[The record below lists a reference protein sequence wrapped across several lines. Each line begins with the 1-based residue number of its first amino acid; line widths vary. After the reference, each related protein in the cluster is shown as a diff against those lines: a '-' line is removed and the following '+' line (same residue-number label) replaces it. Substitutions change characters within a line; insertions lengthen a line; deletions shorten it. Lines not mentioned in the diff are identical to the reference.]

1 MLRGGRISQMLG
13 RFFKYLTF
21 ENMPAYLEKWP
32 KTVILVVVALTS
44 LFALQIPNLSFSTS
58 VYDLVIEDLPETGR
72 YKAFKEVFGSD
83 EIIRV
88 VVRSENVFDPLV
100 FRKLELL
107 ADTASRIK
115 GVRRVISLPGIKKAI
130 DISGEWSLEEFARV
144 LVPVDLFNQN
154 IVSDDNKAT
163 ALTLVLSDAADYK
176 AIIGDV
182 DRMIADTSENLSLY
196 QIGMPLVSQALEE
209 YTKQDFF
216 RLPPITFLLIAVL
229 LFCIF
234 RNMATLILPLVCVG
248 FSLVWTFG
256 LMAGT
261 RIPLSMLTM
270 IVPVFLIAVGT
281 AYCLHIVS
289 AYLACQK
296 EAETPVAAVRLAFAE
311 VAFPTVLA
319 VATTVIGLGSL
330 LLNHIPAIREFALFS
345 CFGMFSLLVM
355 VLTLFPA
362 ALVCVPLVRGANLRS
377 AGDGKIV
384 DRIIAFIVDLNLN
397 RQRLVLPV
405 IAVVVVICVAGIFR
419 LRVESNPV
427 GYFKADTPVSRHFHD
442 IYKDL
447 SGSFPVNISMAGK
460 GEEYFQDPVHIAQI
474 AQLQKFLE
482 TLPGVDKT
490 IAYTDYMKLVNYAS
504 NRFEKKNYALPEA
517 AWEVRMLSNKY
528 TMMLG
533 QDMFTRFMS
542 PDYTRA
548 NILILTHLSSSRDFL
563 SLREKILA
571 YTARNFSE
579 DLTWDVTGFGIVISA
594 SSHLLTSGQLKSL
607 SLTMVLVFGIMFLL
621 FLSGK
626 VGLVAIVPNLF
637 PIIVN
642 FGIMGWF
649 GIELSMFTSLIA
661 SIAIGL
667 AVDDTIHYLVR
678 YNKEFRKDLDEKRAL
693 KETLRQIGRPIIF
706 TTVTISIGFSVLA
719 FSSFKPTSI
728 FGIMMMITML
738 SALVGDLILLP
749 SLMLHVELVT
759 LWDLVRLKLGADPR
773 HGIPLFKGL
782 SRTQVHYI
790 IMAGSLKKI
799 DKGAVLFRK
808 GDASDCMYA
817 LISGDMIVVDQS
829 LDHDPGNQRSISKIL
844 SRVSAGDIIGE
855 MGLLRGA
862 PRSATIIAT
871 GPCELLKVNLKMIKR
886 LQWLYPPMVLTFN
899 LNLMTILCDKL
910 ETTSLSLIKNSFVDD
925 VTGFWNRHTFMENLN
940 TETYRTKRYHSDLSL
955 CLLQL
960 NGGGSATADENGP
973 DEETL
978 RSMSTIFFRGLRK
991 SDGLGRVDTST
1002 FAFMLPQTNVDAAR
1016 TIVTRAAQ
1024 AFQDTLTAQAGKP
1037 FKMAMGLVAYQAQAD
1052 ETADDLYAR
1061 AEAVLRNSPSPA
1073 NQVPTGS

>member
-1 MLRGGRISQMLG
+1 MLR

-21 ENMPAYLEKWP
+21 ENMPVYLEKWP
-32 KTVILVVVALTS
+32 KTVLLVVVALTS
-44 LFALQIPNLSFSTS
+44 LFALQIPKLSFSTS
-58 VYDLVIEDLPETGR
+58 VYDLVIEDLPETVR
-72 YKAFKEVFGSD
+72 YSAFKKMFGSD

-88 VVRSENVFDPLV
+88 VARSENVFDPLV

-107 ADTASRIK
+107 AETASKIK
-115 GVRRVISLPGIKKAI
+115 GVRRVISLPGIKKSI
-130 DISGEWSLEEFARV
+130 DISGDWSLEEFAGV
-144 LVPVDLFNQN
+144 LAPVDLFNRN
-154 IVSDDNKAT
+154 IISDDRKAT
-163 ALTLVLSDAADYK
+163 ALTLILSDEADYM
-176 AIIGDV
+176 AVINEV
-182 DRMIADTSENLSLY
+182 DRMIADTSGNLSLY
-196 QIGMPLVSQALEE
+196 QIGMPLVSQALEK
-209 YTKQDFF
+209 YTRRDFF
-216 RLPPITFLLIAVL
+216 RLPPLTFLLIAIL
-229 LFCIF
+229 LILIF
-234 RNMATLILPLVCVG
+234 RNVVNLLLPLVCVS

-261 RIPLSMLTM
+261 GIPLSMLTM

-289 AYLACQK
+289 AYLACQ
-296 EAETPVAAVRLAFAE
+296 EDAQTPVAAVRLAFSE
-311 VAFPTVLA
+311 IAFPTVLA
-319 VATTVIGLGSL
+319 VSTTVIGLGSL
-330 LLNHIPAIREFALFS
+330 LLNRIPAIREFALFS

-362 ALVCVPLVRGANLRS
+362 ALVCIPPSRRASCQPTGARG
-377 AGDGKIV
+377 IV

-405 IAVVVVICVAGIFR
+405 IAVVVVICIAGIFR
-419 LRVESNPV
+419 LRVETNPV

-460 GEEYFQDPVHIAQI
+460 DEDYFQDPAHIAEI
-474 AQLQKFLE
+474 AKLQDFLA

-504 NRFEKKNYALPEA
+504 NRFEKKSYVLPEA

-533 QDMFTRFMS
+533 EDMFTRFMS
-542 PDYTRA
+542 PDYTNA
-548 NILILTHLSSSRDFL
+548 NILLLTHITSSQDFL
-563 SLREKILA
+563 DLREKILK
-571 YTARNFSE
+571 YTTGNFSK
-579 DLTWDVTGFGIVISA
+579 DLVWDVTGFGIVISA

-607 SLTMVLVFGIMFLL
+607 SLTMVVVFGIMFLL

-626 VGLVAIVPNLF
+626 VGLVALVPNIF

-678 YNKEFRKDLDEKRAL
+678 YNKEFKKDLDDKRAL
-693 KETLRQIGRPIIF
+693 KETLHQIGRPIIF
-706 TTVTISIGFSVLA
+706 TTITISIGFSILA
-719 FSSFKPTSI
+719 FSSFQPTAI
-728 FGIMMMITML
+728 FGIMMVITML

-759 LWDLVRLKLGADPR
+759 LWDLVRLKMGTEPR
-773 HGIPLFKGL
+773 HGIPLFRGL
-782 SRTQVHYI
+782 TRTQVHYI

-808 GDASDCMYA
+808 GDSSDSMYA

-829 LDHDPGNQRSISKIL
+829 LDQNLSNSHTISKIL

-862 PRSATIIAT
+862 PRSATVIAT
-871 GPCELLKVNLKMIKR
+871 GPCELLQVNLKMIKR
-886 LQWLYPPMVLTFN
+886 LQWLYPPMAVTFN
-899 LNLMTILCDKL
+899 FNLMTILCDKL
-910 ETTSLSLIKNSFVDD
+910 ERTSISLINNSFMDD
-925 VTGFWNRHTFMENLN
+925 VTGFWNRRTFMENLSR
-940 TETYRTKRYHSDLSL
+940 ETYRSKRYQFDFSL
-955 CLLQL
+955 CLLQH
-960 NGGGSATADENGP
+960 NGSGFVGAEEDGL
-973 DEETL
+973 DEEIL
-978 RSMSTIFFRGLRK
+978 RSMANIFSEGLRK
-991 SDGLGRVDTST
+991 SDGLGRVDTGT
-1002 FAFMLPQTNVDAAR
+1002 FAIMFPQTKADEAR
-1016 TIVTRAAQ
+1016 GIVTRALQ
-1024 AFQDTLTAQAGKP
+1024 SFKDTLTTPEGEP
-1037 FKMAMGLVAYQAQAD
+1037 FKMTMGLVDLQAQAD
-1052 ETADDLYAR
+1052 ETADDFYER
-1061 AEAVLRNSPSPA
+1061 AEDALQNSIA
-1073 NQVPTGS
+1073 LNDKVPTAPPKPS

>member
-1 MLRGGRISQMLG
+1 MLG

-21 ENMPAYLEKWP
+21 ETMPEYLEKWP
-32 KTVILVVVALTS
+32 KIVILAVVALTS

-72 YKAFKEVFGSD
+72 YKAFKKVFGSD

-107 ADTASRIK
+107 AETASKIK

-130 DISGEWSLEEFARV
+130 DITGEWSIDEFADV
-144 LVPVDLFNQN
+144 LAPVDLFNRN
-154 IVSDDNKAT
+154 IISDDRRAT
-163 ALTLVLSDAADYK
+163 ALTLVLSDEADYK
-176 AIIGDV
+176 AVIGGV
-182 DRMIADTSENLSLY
+182 DRMIADTSGNLSLY
-196 QIGMPLVSQALEE
+196 QIGMPLVSQALEK
-209 YTKQDFF
+209 YTKKDFF
-216 RLPPITFLLIAVL
+216 RLPPITFLLIAIL

-234 RNMATLILPLVCVG
+234 RNVANMILPLVCVS

-256 LMAGT
+256 LMGGT

-281 AYCLHIVS
+281 AYCLHIVCG
-289 AYLACQK
+289 YQACRK
-296 EAETPVAAVRLAFAE
+296 ESETPVEAVRLAFSE
-311 VAFPTVLA
+311 IAFPTVLA
-319 VATTVIGLGSL
+319 VSTTVIGLGSL
-330 LLNHIPAIREFALFS
+330 FLNRIPAIREFALFS

-362 ALVCVPLVRGANLRS
+362 ALVCMPFARGSDRRTAE
-377 AGDGKIV
+377 DGGIA
-384 DRIIAFIVDLNLN
+384 DRIITFIVDLNLN

-405 IAVVVVICVAGIFR
+405 IAVVVVICIAGIFR
-419 LRVESNPV
+419 LRVETNPV

-447 SGSFPVNISMAGK
+447 SGSFPVNILMAGK
-460 GEEYFQDPVHIAQI
+460 DEDYFQDPVHIAEI
-474 AQLQKFLE
+474 ARLQKFLGK
-482 TLPGVDKT
+482 LPGVDKT
-490 IAYTDYMKLVNYAS
+490 IAYTDYMKLINYAS
-504 NRFEKKNYALPEA
+504 NRFEKKNYVLPEA

-533 QDMFTRFMS
+533 EDMFTRFMS
-542 PDYTRA
+542 PDFTRA
-548 NILILTHLSSSRDFL
+548 NILLLTHISSSRDFL
-563 SLREKILA
+563 SLREKILE
-571 YTARNFSE
+571 YTANNFSK

-594 SSHLLTSGQLKSL
+594 SSHLLTSGQVKSL

-621 FLSGK
+621 FLSSK

-637 PIIVN
+637 PIIIN

-678 YNKEFRKDLDEKRAL
+678 YNKEFRKDLDSKKAL
-693 KETLRQIGRPIIF
+693 TETLRQIGRPIIF
-706 TTVTISIGFSVLA
+706 TTITISLGFSILA

-759 LWDLVRLKLGADPR
+759 LWDLVRLKLGTEPR

-790 IMAGSLKKI
+790 IMAGALKKI

-808 GDASDCMYA
+808 GDSSDSMYA
-817 LISGDMIVVDQS
+817 LIAGDMVVVDQS
-829 LDHDPGNQRSISKIL
+829 LDQDPSNKRSISKIL
-844 SRVSAGDIIGE
+844 NRVRTGDIIGE

-871 GPCELLKVNLKMIKR
+871 SPCELLQVNLKMIKR
-886 LQWLYPPMVLTFN
+886 LQWLYPPMALTFN
-899 LNLMTILCDKL
+899 FNLMTILCDKL
-910 ETTSLSLIKNSFVDD
+910 ETTSKSLVKNSFVDD
-925 VTGFWNRHTFMENLN
+925 VTGFWNRRTFMENLS
-940 TETYRTKRYHSDLSL
+940 TEISRSKRYKSDLSL
-955 CLLQL
+955 CLLQF
-960 NGGGSATADENGP
+960 NGGGPVAVGNSGP

-978 RSMSTIFFRGLRK
+978 RSMSTILSRGLRK

-1002 FAFMLPQTNVDAAR
+1002 FAFMLPQTKIEEARDIVNRAAR
-1016 TIVTRAAQ
+1016 S
-1024 AFQDTLTAQAGKP
+1024 FQDTLTAQEKTLL
-1037 FKMAMGLVAYQAQAD
+1037 KITMGLVAFQAEEDA
-1052 ETADDLYAR
+1052 TADDLYAR
-1061 AEAVLRNSPSPA
+1061 AEEALR
-1073 NQVPTGS
+1073 GSATL